1 MTTAEKTLKWWND
14 YLEQNKT
21 YPLIA
26 EIEMQLNLAVDN
38 EKQVKNINVI
48 PCCTELK
55 VEKNYID
62 FEDWKKRHIID
73 RNHFDNT
80 FLHDSEGWIEEHR
93 LIDKYNNEVMN
104 L

>member
-26 EIEMQLNLAVDN
+26 EIEMQLKLAVDN
-38 EKQVKNINVI
+38 EPKVNNLAIHGVSQQR
-48 PCCTELK
+48 ELLIAYHMNTLFDQK
-55 VEKNYID
+55 SEENRKYVEAAVDVY
-62 FEDWKKRHIID
+62 
-73 RNHFDNT
+73 
-80 FLHDSEGWIEEHR
+80 LS
-93 LIDKYNNEVMN
+93 N